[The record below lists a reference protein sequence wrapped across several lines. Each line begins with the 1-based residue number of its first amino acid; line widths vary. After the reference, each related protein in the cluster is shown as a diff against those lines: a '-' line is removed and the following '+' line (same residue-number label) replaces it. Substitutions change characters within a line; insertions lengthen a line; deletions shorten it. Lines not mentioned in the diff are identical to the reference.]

1 MSSLDYTQLLDRANL
16 DRFAAGGATLDQGLY
31 DDGSGVQMRTAHGDA
46 QMTFEAVRLSEDAF
60 LLASEYKLQQKIV
73 QRQIVEGGDW
83 VHFQFRIKGCGRE
96 IVSAGEVIET
106 PDQSCVVTRYP
117 DKTFIDRE
125 LDETANWRV
134 ACVFLSPKGLTQLL
148 DTQAARFPDT
158 ASWLA
163 ADGAQSPHAA
173 HTIPLQSAMAHA
185 VNDIL
190 GCTLSGGLRR
200 AYMRAKSVEL
210 LATTIHSLSA
220 LPSQAEPASIRLTR
234 QDIEKLERART
245 ILAEQMEGA
254 LTLAQLAR
262 AVGLNRTKLAI
273 GFKQFFGTSVHAY
286 WRDLKLA
293 HARELLK
300 SQDARI
306 TDVAFSLGYSELS
319 SFTRAFA
326 RKYGVLPSD
335 VRGRG

>member
-1 MSSLDYTQLLDRANL
+1 MSTLDYTQLLERANL
-16 DRFAAGGATLDQGLY
+16 DRFAASGATLDQDLY
-31 DDGSGVQMRTAHGDA
+31 DGGAGVQMRTTDGDA
-46 QMTFEAVRLSEDAF
+46 QMTFEAVRLSENAF
-60 LLASEYKLQQKIV
+60 LLASEYKLQKKV
-73 QRQIVEGGDW
+73 MQRQIVEGGDW

-96 IVSAGEVIET
+96 VVSAGEVIET

-117 DKTFIDRE
+117 DKASIDRE

-134 ACVFLSPKGLTQLL
+134 ACVFVSPKGLIQLL
-148 DTQAARFPDT
+148 DTTAAHLPDT

-163 ADGAQSPHAA
+163 ADGVQSPHAA
-173 HTIPLQSAMAHA
+173 QTLPLQSAMAHA

-190 GCTLSGGLRR
+190 GCTLRGGLRR

-210 LATTIHSLSA
+210 LSTTIHGLSA
-220 LPSQAEPASIRLTR
+220 LPLAQVNSVRLSR
-234 QDIEKLERART
+234 PDFQKLERART

-262 AVGLNRTKLAI
+262 AVGLNRTKLSL
-273 GFKQFFGTSVHAY
+273 GFKQVYGTSVHAY

-306 TDVAFSLGYSELS
+306 TDIAFSLGYSEIS
-319 SFTRAFA
+319 SFTRAFT